1 MTRFPIQGL
10 WHVQICRVTVMICG
24 DAEQG
29 AVSFLTGVW
38 LAGFGTLRT
47 LGDLLTPEYL
57 LLF

>member
-1 MTRFPIQGL
+1 
-10 WHVQICRVTVMICG
+10 MICG
-24 DAEQG
+24 NAGQG

-47 LGDLLTPEYL
+47 LGDLVTPEYL